1 MYERYVS
8 AIISRSDMPEEN
20 RTLVLND
27 GNPITHVHVSPLAN
41 RRLAL
46 FLEIATGAVIEAMF
60 NLHLVDLNCETPY
73 GIKVTSGV
81 DYSNV
86 NIELKS
92 ISSLQGN
99 TFSASYSLGEK
110 IFGMSCYLLFSR
122 HSLGIWKQV
131 ESHSTTD
138 ESDPMIL
145 NSTISYQ
152 DDEQHYFFTPS
163 ETACRR
169 MQTRIKVLQLT
180 GYLDDCKSDDF
191 GKLLSFFD
199 KASERDEDHG
209 PLLKEFDASAK
220 QLHDFMND
228 IENTQTKE
236 QTDALEIANNRV
248 KEILSYVDERNSSNI
263 LTSRFMPPP
272 SEFLLAAIQ
281 EINGLIAQNGFVG
294 MFSSS
299 NKSECTINLGINTV
313 TKPKLSE
320 YTTSFIEYEEE

>member
-1 MYERYVS
+1 
-8 AIISRSDMPEEN
+8 SDMPEEN

-27 GNPITHVHVSPLAN
+27 GNPITHVHASDLGN

-46 FLEIATGAVIEAMF
+46 LLEIAIGAVIEALF
-60 NLHLVDLNCETPY
+60 NLHLVDLDCKTPNY

-99 TFSASYSLGEK
+99 KFSASYSLGEK

-122 HSLGIWKQV
+122 HSLGIWKDIKPP
-131 ESHSTTD
+131 STTD
-138 ESDPMIL
+138 ESDSMIS
-145 NSTISYQ
+145 NSTISFQ

-163 ETACRR
+163 ETACKK
-169 MQTRIKVLQLT
+169 MQMRIRVLQLT

-199 KASERDEDHG
+199 RASERDEDYG
-209 PLLKEFDASAK
+209 SLLREFDTSAR
-220 QLHDFMND
+220 QLLDLMDD
-228 IENTQTKE
+228 IENAQTKE
-236 QTDALEIANNRV
+236 QIDSLGIADSRV

-281 EINGLIAQNGFVG
+281 EINRLIAHDGFVG

-299 NKSECTINLGINTV
+299 NKSECTINLGIDV
-313 TKPKLSE
+313 VPKPK
-320 YTTSFIEYEEE
+320 